1 MPMKL
6 TPLTRPDLVEDEIN
20 SKYMYNSDIHREDL
34 QVFVELTENNLA
46 PVDFGIDANNKIHI
60 YDNHDGVAQKPM
72 YVGSKRQFLY
82 KVFKVQ
88 NDSLKININVEEFK
102 TGWDPTK
109 YFVFRNGYLLNS
121 SLLRIII
128 PAIDNI
134 YAYKEI
140 YSIAKFKK
148 GDRVDVFYIESEDYL
163 QHIPFNRDVYLCIR
177 KQYATMNQQ
186 TLFKIPYPYDNYP
199 RGQKM
204 FFVCDQQGH
213 YLDNR
218 NDYQISEDDEYITL
232 KPDLIQISA
241 YTSYLIFTFPYVK
254 QDWEDEEGADEDTMS
269 GNKSGVDYEISYSI
283 LSPENLSGK
292 INFFPIFNQYDID
305 KDGRNMLLFG
315 NSTFIEKERYN
326 IISNGTIQL
335 KDEIDIKH
343 SPYCQYVMVIFKEQQ
358 TFDIENMEFAIE
370 VHQVEITED
379 GQQAIYIPKVD
390 VQKVSF
396 LAFNNSLNFDQKDR
410 YQWKQEI
417 NRMDIT
423 EPEDFLDKGE
433 VMTFIFYKPLKPKL
447 MRDKEIYFKKMQFD
461 IEDDS
466 GQVKIPSNLY
476 NDIEFNPSNLILFL
490 NGTYLQP
497 DRYSIVDN
505 VISMVSPIDDGFDDT
520 KTLVGIYLVAYKPN
534 YWEEVDGPYKYTD
547 MKEDHDWIIFDEMYA
562 TPYIPDSVTADIVGG
577 GLEYLRGDLT
587 YWFFDNNTI
596 SFEYKG
602 GYFNEDGKDNRGTLT
617 GLFTYSRGTFNPDR
631 DGYGRISGLL
641 ELESK
646 NPNIGVGFNN
656 DSLVLEFYY
665 QNRFLSDSIN
675 HSYPFYFECDFEWF
689 TSSNDDIRVDM
700 YFGSTSATNGALL
713 DIYWGYPNGTRI
725 TSIALNA
732 ENRVDTNKPNRD
744 SYNFITAYQPVKNI
758 TVGIGITDTE
768 IKAFFYAPI
777 DRNGRTALQERTV
790 YGYLPNPFYITAYMS
805 DPPYWDN
812 VLSVRV
818 TTNFGKTDWKYPELA
833 ARYY

>member
-1 MPMKL
+1 MPTKL

-121 SLLRIII
+121 SLLRVII

-269 GNKSGVDYEISYSI
+269 GNRSGVDYEISYSI

-315 NSTFIEKERYN
+315 NSTFIEKERYD

-562 TPYIPDSVTADIVGG
+562 TPYIDPNFKDLLLKDLWFGDGKYGNRYDYFLFNNTPVSFDYNEGHYDGIADGG
-577 GLEYLRGDLT
+577 GVITGIIRGNIHELENFGFDGNFT
-587 YWFFDNNTI
+587 Y
-596 SFEYKG
+596 
-602 GYFNEDGKDNRGTLT
+602 NRGTFT
-617 GLFTYSRGTFNPDR
+617 GTT
-631 DGYGRISGLL
+631 DGHGRISCSLYNKQVDPPR
-641 ELESK
+641 EFR
-646 NPNIGVGFNN
+646 IGVSNG
-656 DSLVLEFYY
+656 E
-665 QNRFLSDSIN
+665 QGNRRGFLSDGYSDGRD
-675 HSYPFYFECDFEWF
+675 PFGWLSGGTKNFTVDGQTFSFYELSALNSSRNILEIKGAGRFNQLIIRLSDQEWLF
-689 TSSNDDIRVDM
+689 NLPNG
-700 YFGSTSATNGALL
+700 YYGSTA
-713 DIYWGYPNGTRI
+713 D
-725 TSIALNA
+725 
-732 ENRVDTNKPNRD
+732 
-744 SYNFITAYQPVKNI
+744 
-758 TVGIGITDTE
+758 TVGFWNFMNSHIDQTVQIT
-768 IKAFFYAPI
+768 I
-777 DRNGRTALQERTV
+777 RT
-790 YGYLPNPFYITAYMS
+790 P
-805 DPPYWDN
+805 
-812 VLSVRV
+812 
-818 TTNFGKTDWKYPELA
+818 
-833 ARYY
+833 